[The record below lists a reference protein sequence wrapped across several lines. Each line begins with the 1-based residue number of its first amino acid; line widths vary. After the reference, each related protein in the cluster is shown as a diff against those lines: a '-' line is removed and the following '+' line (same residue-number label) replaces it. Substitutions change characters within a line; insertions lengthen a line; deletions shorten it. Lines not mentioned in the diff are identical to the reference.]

1 MYVETDEEQTEHVRL
16 EKVGLQ
22 AASLLGWQVDQQL
35 ACWGGR
41 HRWAP

>member
-35 ACWGGR
+35 A
-41 HRWAP
+41 